1 MNLSII
7 GLKNAFMALGF
18 SRISQP
24 ESHVPVVLSMLAAEA
39 FITIKVEDIKLIVGL
54 FGATMGSF
62 LAYVCPRPLV
72 YSRIVKRE
80 YGESSLEY
88 N

>member
-1 MNLSII
+1 
-7 GLKNAFMALGF
+7 MALGF
-18 SRISQP
+18 PRISQP
-24 ESHVPVVLSMLAAEA
+24 ESHVPVVLSMLAAGA
-39 FITIKVEDIKLIVGL
+39 FIAIKVEDIKLIAGL
-54 FGATMGSF
+54 SGAAMGSF
-62 LAYVCPRPLV
+62 LVYVCPPLV